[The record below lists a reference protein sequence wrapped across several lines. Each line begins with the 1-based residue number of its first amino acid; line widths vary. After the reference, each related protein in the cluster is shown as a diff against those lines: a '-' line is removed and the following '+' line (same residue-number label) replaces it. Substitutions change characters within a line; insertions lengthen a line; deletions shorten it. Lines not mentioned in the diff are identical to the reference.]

1 MERFANTPRTEKIEP
16 RPHFGGRGYFLKLID
31 SDYRTMIFPLSTIRP
46 FSSSV
51 KLYMPERK
59 RPPSTDTL
67 FFPASTVR
75 LSTIRPAASDMYRC
89 RKVLPPAALNSM
101 VMASLGPARV
111 GNTFMDPVF
120 CTVFN
125 PVDSFVSTEFLTLFF
140 DSKADFQAYMLEDED
155 GEFMEAGYQ
164 FKDHEVRKL
173 LEEMLEGKSIEIVT
187 KVEQRQVLKVLK
199 QNPNIGLRQLARITG
214 ISLGIIHRL

>member
-1 MERFANTPRTEKIEP
+1 M
-16 RPHFGGRGYFLKLID
+16 
-31 SDYRTMIFPLSTIRP
+31 
-46 FSSSV
+46 
-51 KLYMPERK
+51 
-59 RPPSTDTL
+59 
-67 FFPASTVR
+67 
-75 LSTIRPAASDMYRC
+75 
-89 RKVLPPAALNSM
+89 
-101 VMASLGPARV
+101 
-111 GNTFMDPVF
+111 
-120 CTVFN
+120 
-125 PVDSFVSTEFLTLFF
+125 DSFVSTEFLTLFF

-173 LEEMLEGKSIEIVT
+173 LEEMLEGESFEILT

>member
-1 MERFANTPRTEKIEP
+1 MRSLTCVRDDKRCHSDDRREEESQPIEKRRFLTIGLRPRVGMTAMERFANTPRTEKIEP
-16 RPHFGGRGYFLKLID
+16 RLHFGGRGYFLKLID

-59 RPPSTDTL
+59 RPASTDTL

-89 RKVLPPAALNSM
+89 SKVLPPAALNSM

-125 PVDSFVSTEFLTLFF
+125 PVDSL
-140 DSKADFQAYMLEDED
+140 
-155 GEFMEAGYQ
+155 
-164 FKDHEVRKL
+164 
-173 LEEMLEGKSIEIVT
+173 SI
-187 KVEQRQVLKVLK
+187 R
-199 QNPNIGLRQLARITG
+199 
-214 ISLGIIHRL
+214 